1 MNPEEGTDYDRE
13 PKVVRP
19 YRGFSIVDLFLRI
32 LAIVGTLGS
41 AVAMGTTDET
51 LPFSTRAFIFQAQ
64 YDDIPAFRFFVISNG
79 TVCGYLSLSLPMA
92 IYHVIR
98 KGAARSRALLIFLDA
113 IMLAVLTAGAS
124 TAAAIVYLAHKGNAS
139 ANWLAICQQYQG
151 FCNRVTGSL
160 IGSFGAVL
168 ILILLIF
175 LSGLVLSKRAM

>member
-1 MNPEEGTDYDRE
+1 MNPEEGTDYNRE

-64 YDDIPAFRFFVISNG
+64 YDDIPAFRSVNKLSHEMIHCIIRVFGFIVCCVWFHQRFFVISNG

-113 IMLAVLTAGAS
+113 VKTYFS
-124 TAAAIVYLAHKGNAS
+124 
-139 ANWLAICQQYQG
+139 
-151 FCNRVTGSL
+151 SL
-160 IGSFGAVL
+160 WKHA
-168 ILILLIF
+168 LLIYLNVF
-175 LSGLVLSKRAM
+175 NIYSKIM